1 MRSKAKYRA
10 KNRTGRRGFPVGLVL
25 SAAVLAAALL
35 SLLLLAGC
43 GRNQPAEPAAVSGSA
58 QVEAASAKSNQQFG
72 QTLDLAQTQDFE
84 DAARG
89 LIARPSG
96 KILDADGSTLW
107 DFERFDFVKG
117 DAPAS
122 TNPSLWRQAKLNNYA
137 GLFKVMDGVYQL
149 RGFDL
154 ANITLID
161 GNTGWIVVD
170 TLTSRET
177 AAAAMAFARKHLGEK
192 PVSAVIFTHSH
203 IDHFGGA
210 LGVISGEEAAQ
221 RKVPVVAPEGFLEEA
236 TSENVLLGPSMGRRA
251 AWMYGTRLPASATGV
266 IDDGLGKSVALGAV
280 GILPPT
286 EIVSTT
292 TREMT
297 LDGVKFVF
305 YNAPG
310 SEAPAELAFYLPQK
324 KALCAAEVLTHTL
337 HNLYTLRG
345 AKVRDALRWS
355 GYIDDF
361 TQRFGESEVVFA
373 SHHWPVWGNA
383 RVIGYMK
390 KQRDVFRYIHDQTI
404 RMVNAGMKPDQIADT
419 LKLPKS
425 LEGTFSIR
433 GYYGTVRHNARAVYQ
448 NYVGWFDGNP
458 ANLDTLPRTDA
469 AKRYVELMGGIDKV
483 VAAAQGAFDRGEY
496 RWTAEL
502 LNHAVFAQ
510 PEHKAAKELLARSY
524 DQLGYVAESGSWRNV
539 YLTGAFELRNGPP
552 AKGLDRTA
560 LRDMLAWTPVE
571 RFLDAMAASLDGP
584 GAEGKEIKVNLV
596 FTDINESYVLWLENA
611 VLHHRKAAA
620 AGDADA
626 TLTLTKPM
634 FLKMMTGSANVKDLL
649 FGDEL
654 KTSGSKV
661 DLVRFFSLF
670 EKAKGVFPIVTP

>member
-1 MRSKAKYRA
+1 MRSESKSHATS
-10 KNRTGRRGFPVGLVL
+10 RTGCGPLP
-25 SAAVLAAALL
+25 AAVLLATESIAAGSIAV
-35 SLLLLAGC
+35 LLLAGC
-43 GRNQPAEPAAVSGSA
+43 GKNQLAEPVAASGSA
-58 QVEAASAKSNQQFG
+58 RVEAATAKSNQQFG
-72 QTLDLAQTQDFE
+72 QTLNLAETQDFE

-96 KILDADGSTLW
+96 KVLDADGSTLW
-107 DFERFDFVKG
+107 DFERFNFIKG

-122 TNPSLWRQAKLNNYA
+122 TNPSLWRQAKLNNNA
-137 GLFKVMDGVYQL
+137 GLFKVMDGIYQL

-192 PVSAVIFTHSH
+192 KVSALIFTHSH
-203 IDHFGGA
+203 VDHFGGA
-210 LGVISGEEAAQ
+210 LGVISGDEAAR
-221 RKVPVVAPEGFLEEA
+221 RKVPIVAPEGFLEEA

-251 AWMYGTRLPASATGV
+251 AWMYGTRLPASAAGL

-286 EIVSTT
+286 EIVSATT
-292 TREMT
+292 QEMM

-310 SEAPAELAFYLPQK
+310 SEAPAEMAFYLPEKQ
-324 KALCAAEVLTHTL
+324 ALCAAEVLTHTL

-361 TQRFGESEVVFA
+361 MQRFGQSETVFA
-373 SHHWPVWGNA
+373 SHHWPIWGNA
-383 RVIGYMK
+383 RIVGYMK
-390 KQRDVFRYIHDQTI
+390 KQRDVLRYIHDQTI
-404 RMVNAGMKPDQIADT
+404 RMVNAGMKPDQIADS

-425 LEGTFSIR
+425 LEGAFSIR

-469 AKRYVELMGGIDKV
+469 SKRYVELMGGIDKV
-483 VAAAQGAFDRGEY
+483 VAAAQSAFDRGEY

-510 PEHKAAKELLARSY
+510 AEHKAAKALLARTY
-524 DQLGYVAESGSWRNV
+524 DQLGYVAESGPWRNV
-539 YLTGAFELRNGPP
+539 YLTGAYELRNGPP

-560 LRDMLAWTPVE
+560 LLDMLAWTPIE
-571 RFLDAMAASLDGP
+571 RFLDAMAAGLDGP

-596 FTDINESYVLWLENA
+596 FTDIRESYVLWLENA

-634 FLKMMTGSANVKDLL
+634 FLKMMTGTAKAKDLL

-654 KTSGSKV
+654 KASGSKV

-670 EKAKGVFPIVTP
+670 DKAKGIFPIVTP

>member
-1 MRSKAKYRA
+1 MRSESKFRK
-10 KNRTGRRGFPVGLVL
+10 KNRAGRRLFP
-25 SAAVLAAALL
+25 AAVLLAVGAL
-35 SLLLLAGC
+35 SALLLAVC
-43 GRNQPAEPAAVSGSA
+43 GRNQPAEQAAVSGSA
-58 QVEAASAKSNQQFG
+58 GVEAATAKSNQQFG
-72 QTLDLAQTQDFE
+72 AALNLAETQDFE

-96 KILDADGSTLW
+96 KVLNADGSTLW
-107 DFERFDFVKG
+107 DYERFNFIKG

-122 TNPSLWRQAKLNNYA
+122 TNPSLWRQAKLNNNA
-137 GLFKVMDGVYQL
+137 GLFKVMDGIYQL

-154 ANITLID
+154 ANITLIE
-161 GNTGWIVVD
+161 GKTGWIVVD

-192 PVSAVIFTHSH
+192 QVSALIFTHSH
-203 IDHFGGA
+203 VDHFGGA

-221 RKVPVVAPEGFLEEA
+221 RKVPIVAPEDFLEEA

-251 AWMYGTRLPASATGV
+251 AWMYGTRLPASAAGL

-286 EIVSTT
+286 EIVSTAT
-292 TREMT
+292 QEMM

-310 SEAPAELAFYLPQK
+310 SEAPAEMAFYLPEKQ
-324 KALCAAEVLTHTL
+324 ALCAAELLTHTQ

-361 TQRFGESEVVFA
+361 MQRFGQSEVVFA
-373 SHHWPVWGNA
+373 SHHWPIWGNA
-383 RVIGYMK
+383 RIIGYMK
-390 KQRDVFRYIHDQTI
+390 KHRDVFRYIHDQTI

-458 ANLDTLPRTDA
+458 ANLDPLPRTDA
-469 AKRYVELMGGIDKV
+469 SKRYVELMGGIDKV
-483 VAAAQGAFDRGEY
+483 VAAAQSAFDRGEY

-510 PEHKAAKELLARSY
+510 PEHKAAKELLARTY
-524 DQLGYVAESGSWRNV
+524 DQLGYVAESGPWRNV
-539 YLTGAFELRNGPP
+539 YLTGAYELRNGPP
-552 AKGLDRTA
+552 AKGLDRTV
-560 LRDMLAWTPVE
+560 LLDMLAWTPIE

-596 FTDINESYVLWLENA
+596 FTDIKESYVLWLENA

-620 AGDADA
+620 GDTDA

-649 FGDEL
+649 FGNEL
-654 KTSGSKV
+654 KSSGSKV

-670 EKAKGVFPIVTP
+670 DKAKGIFPIVTP

>member
-1 MRSKAKYRA
+1 MRSKSKFGAESGI
-10 KNRTGRRGFPVGLVL
+10 GRRPFP
-25 SAAVLAAALL
+25 AAALL
-35 SLLLLAGC
+35 AAGSLALLLLAGC
-43 GRNQPAEPAAVSGSA
+43 GKNPPAEQAAAPGSTG
-58 QVEAASAKSNQQFG
+58 VEAATAGSNQQFG
-72 QTLDLAQTQDFE
+72 QALNLAETQDFD

-96 KILDADGSTLW
+96 KILNADGSTLW
-107 DFERFDFVKG
+107 DFERFNFVKG

-122 TNPSLWRQAKLNNYA
+122 SNPSLWRQAKLNNNA
-137 GLFKVMDGVYQL
+137 GLFKVTEGIYQL

-161 GNTGWIVVD
+161 GDTGWIVVD
-170 TLTSRET
+170 TLTSRQT
-177 AAAAMAFARKHLGEK
+177 AAAAMAFARKHLGDK
-192 PVSAVIFTHSH
+192 KVSALIFTHSH
-203 IDHFGGA
+203 VDHFGGA

-221 RKVPVVAPEGFLEEA
+221 RKVPIVAPEGFLEEA

-251 AWMYGTRLPASATGV
+251 AWMYGTRLPASAAGL

-286 EIVSTT
+286 QIVSTAT
-292 TREMT
+292 QEMM

-310 SEAPAELAFYLPQK
+310 SEAPAEMAFYLPEKQ
-324 KALCAAEVLTHTL
+324 ALCAAELLTHTL

-361 TQRFGESEVVFA
+361 MQRFGQSEVVFA
-373 SHHWPVWGNA
+373 SHHWPIWGNA
-383 RVIGYMK
+383 RIIEYMK
-390 KQRDVFRYIHDQTI
+390 KHRDVFRYIHDQTI

-458 ANLDTLPRTDA
+458 ANLDTLPRTIA
-469 AKRYVELMGGIDKV
+469 AKRYVELMGGIDKL
-483 VAAAQGAFDRGEY
+483 VAAAQSAFDRGEY

-510 PEHKAAKELLARSY
+510 PEHKAAKELLARTY
-524 DQLGYVAESGSWRNV
+524 DQLGYVAESGPWRNV
-539 YLTGAFELRNGPP
+539 YLTGAYELRNGPP
-552 AKGLDRTA
+552 EKGLDRTV
-560 LRDMLAWTPVE
+560 LLDMLAWTPIE

-584 GAEGKEIKVNLV
+584 GAEGKELRVNLV
-596 FTDINESYVLWLENA
+596 FTDIKESYVLWLENA
-611 VLHHRKAAA
+611 VLHHRKAPA

-634 FLKMMTGSANVKDLL
+634 FLKMMTGSAKAEDVLL
-649 FGDEL
+649 SDEL

-670 EKAKGVFPIVTP
+670 DKAEGIFPVVTP